1 MEPII
6 ADLVSRF
13 ESGGLTRRQLIQ
25 GLSMLMAAATSPA
38 AGAAQTSELR
48 GTGIDHVSILVA
60 DLQRSALFY
69 QSVFGMTP
77 VSEDKPNQIL
87 RLGMKRTIVSLRH
100 EGPAGVVDHFAI
112 SVESFDRQAVT
123 QRLASHGLTPQQNV
137 QFGFHIKDPDGVVVQ
152 IV

>member
-1 MEPII
+1 MEPIV

-13 ESGGLTRRQLIQ
+13 ERGTLTRRQLIQ
-25 GLSMLMAAATSPA
+25 ALSMLVSATAAAIDAS
-38 AGAAQTSELR
+38 AQAPGLQ
-48 GTGIDHVSILVA
+48 GTGIDHVSVLVT
-60 DLQRSALFY
+60 DMQRSAAFY
-69 QSVFGMTP
+69 QRVFGMTQ

-87 RLGMKRTIVSLRH
+87 RLGNQRTIVSLRH

-112 SVESFDRQAVT
+112 KVDNFDRDKVT
-123 QRLASHGLTPQQNV
+123 ELLKPHGLTPQNNI